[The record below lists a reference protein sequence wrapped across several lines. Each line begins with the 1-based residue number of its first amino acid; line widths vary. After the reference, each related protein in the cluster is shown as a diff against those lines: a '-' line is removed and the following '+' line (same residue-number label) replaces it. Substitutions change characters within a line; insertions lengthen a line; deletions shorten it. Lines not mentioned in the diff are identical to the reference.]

1 MVQGE
6 DVLSGGASTAGR
18 LTENG
23 LARALGR
30 QDVSP
35 RLLKEL
41 SPEQVARMIERQRYG
56 RRTSKKAKKASKK
69 RADGVVRHVRKTE
82 AMPGKRKARSAV
94 LSVRTAYWSR
104 VNRELHLLICTD
116 DKKYEKL
123 RKYVGKES
131 RVTQATIISSIAA
144 TIGANLGLTAAI
156 VAPFVTLGLVAMLQI
171 GKNAWCAGRA

>member
-1 MVQGE
+1 
-6 DVLSGGASTAGR
+6 
-18 LTENG
+18 
-23 LARALGR
+23 
-30 QDVSP
+30 
-35 RLLKEL
+35 
-41 SPEQVARMIERQRYG
+41 
-56 RRTSKKAKKASKK
+56 
-69 RADGVVRHVRKTE
+69 
-82 AMPGKRKARSAV
+82 MPGKRKARSAV